1 MSTTSDTHLQ
11 GKIQTL
17 PSSYSIFSH
26 HPLPHLL
33 KDNLVSNDTPSI
45 SNPHCNFSDTWS
57 DTIGDR
63 VHPFHHLYTLSQ
75 GSFLD
80 SKDAKNDEDE
90 NSASNLIL
98 HPSTFIMTRF
108 TTTPHDGL
116 TDKDFIVASDY
127 GPDSIFYNHH
137 KFPSE
142 LLQ

>member
-1 MSTTSDTHLQ
+1 MTHPPLAILTMTSLIP
-11 GKIQTL
+11 GLI
-17 PSSYSIFSH
+17 
-26 HPLPHLL
+26 PL
-33 KDNLVSNDTPSI
+33 VI
-45 SNPHCNFSDTWS
+45 V
-57 DTIGDR
+57 R
-63 VHPFHHLYTLSQ
+63 PFCHLYTLSQ

-98 HPSTFIMTRF
+98 HPSAFIMTRF
-108 TTTPHDGL
+108 TTTPHNGL
-116 TDKDFIVASDY
+116 TDKDFIIASNY